1 MGTNFKIPSRDI
13 FPITSRHLSKIPEDT
28 HDTFYNSAS
37 FRRDLDNLNKNP
49 THEQIRLSSQIHAFL
64 PQDSPDLTQLN
75 YAENKPVVGIINIP
89 KSSTIRVL
97 HSFRVWTNPVGRSS
111 NISGKTLSLVA
122 YGSSVNPIQAMVPP
136 REGSSPSTHP
146 SQAPSNKP

>member
-1 MGTNFKIPSRDI
+1 MIPSGITPLITMGTNFKIPSRDI

-37 FRRDLDNLNKNP
+37 FRRDLGNLNKNP
-49 THEQIRLSSQIHAFL
+49 THEQSRLSSQLHAFL

-75 YAENKPVVGIINIP
+75 DAENKPVVGIINIP

-97 HSFRVWTNPVGRSS
+97 HSFGVGTNPIG
-111 NISGKTLSLVA
+111 
-122 YGSSVNPIQAMVPP
+122 GSSSIAGNILYLVGNGFSAN
-136 REGSSPSTHP
+136 P
-146 SQAPSNKP
+146 SQGIVLLR